1 MNAGTTLRAYGAHL
15 TRTPRR
21 PVWAALV
28 LIALLVLL
36 AGCGSPGSGSASPAA
51 SPPAK
56 LTVFGATSLTKVFPQ
71 IAAAFQK
78 SHPGV
83 EFAFNFAG
91 TDTLVTQIEQGA
103 PADVFAGASAKYGDQ
118 LSGEG
123 LIDAPQIFAT
133 NKLVVILPADNSAG
147 ITSLKDLA
155 RPGVKVVIG
164 DPAVPIGT
172 YTATVL
178 QNLNA
183 TLGADYAA
191 KVQKNVVS
199 LATDVA
205 GVKSSIETGE
215 ADAGFVYVSDAL
227 SEGST
232 VKQIDIPASAQP
244 VPTYPIAMV
253 KATKNATAAQEF
265 VTFVMGP
272 EAQTLLRAAGFGPPP
287 K

>member
-1 MNAGTTLRAYGAHL
+1 M
-15 TRTPRR
+15 
-21 PVWAALV
+21 
-28 LIALLVLL
+28 
-36 AGCGSPGSGSASPAA
+36 
-51 SPPAK
+51 
-56 LTVFGATSLTKVFPQ
+56 
-71 IAAAFQK
+71 
-78 SHPGV
+78 
-83 EFAFNFAG
+83 
-91 TDTLVTQIEQGA
+91 
-103 PADVFAGASAKYGDQ
+103 
-118 LSGEG
+118 
-123 LIDAPQIFAT
+123 
-133 NKLVVILPADNSAG
+133 
-147 ITSLKDLA
+147 
-155 RPGVKVVIG
+155 KVVIG

-227 SEGST
+227 SEGSK